1 MGRKQRHPF
10 AHKKQRKRNHFS
22 LPGEAAAMAAFGGP
36 VQDLCKEATCPIC
49 LESFRDPVIIPDCG
63 HNFCRSC
70 LIQCWGESEGEASCP
85 HCREILQHRNLIPNR
100 PLANVLEKLTVGKLH
115 LHGEKEAEG
124 KGKICEKHQ
133 EPLKLFCKED
143 ESPICVVCDRSKE
156 HKSHEVIPLEEASQ
170 EYKDQISSCLD
181 NVRKEREK
189 ILVFKANTEKES
201 QDLLKQM
208 KAEKGK
214 MVAEIRRLHQ
224 FLEEQEKLLL
234 AQMAEVEKEIAKK
247 REEHLA
253 SLSRE
258 LSSLDSLIREME
270 EKLQEPVSELLQDI
284 RSFLQ
289 RSQEKENLEDP
300 PVAFP
305 PALKW
310 RIWDFCDMN
319 PFLEG
324 VMKQFKD
331 TVEYGLQLRKENV
344 TLDTDTAHPF
354 LILSDD
360 RKSVSWGEVCQD
372 LPDNPERFDTYLYVL
387 GCEGFTAGRHF
398 WEVIVGRVDKWAVGV
413 ARKSVKR
420 KGVVYFDTS
429 DGIWGFAKW
438 DFGYTPLEAPVP
450 SEEPKRIRVALNCE
464 GRRVSFYDADTA
476 ALLYSFS
483 EASFSGET
491 LQPFFYVSE
500 KGNLRLS

>member
-1 MGRKQRHPF
+1 
-10 AHKKQRKRNHFS
+10 
-22 LPGEAAAMAAFGGP
+22 MAASGGP
-36 VQDLCKEATCPIC
+36 VRDLSEEATCSIC
-49 LESFRDPVIIPDCG
+49 LDYFTDPVIIPECG

-70 LIQCWGESEGEASCP
+70 LIQYWGKSQGEASCP
-85 HCREILQHRNLIPNR
+85 QCRRTVEQGSIRRNLQ
-100 PLANVLEKLTVGKLH
+100 LANFVEIAKKFSHLGGGGEGKE
-115 LHGEKEAEG
+115 GEG
-124 KGKICEKHQ
+124 KGRVCEKHQ

-201 QDLLKQM
+201 QDLLKQTG
-208 KAEKGK
+208 AEREK
-214 MVAEIRRLHQ
+214 MVAEFRRLHQ

-234 AQMAEVEKEIAKK
+234 AQMAEVEKEIAAK

-253 SLSRE
+253 RLSRE
-258 LSSLDSLIREME
+258 LSSLDSLIQEME
-270 EKLQEPVSELLQDI
+270 EKLQEPASELLQDI
-284 RSFLQ
+284 GSFLQ

-310 RIWDFCDMN
+310 RIWDFCDIN

-324 VMKQFKD
+324 VMQQCRD
-331 TVEYGLQLRKENV
+331 TVEYGLQLQKENV
-344 TLDTDTAHPF
+344 TLDPDTAHPL
-354 LILSDD
+354 LILSED
-360 RKSVSWGEVCQD
+360 RKSVREGGVRQD
-372 LPDNPERFDTYLYVL
+372 LPDNPKRFDTCCCVL
-387 GCEGFTAGRHF
+387 GCEGFTSGRHF
-398 WEVIVGRVDKWAVGV
+398 WEVIVGREETWGVGV

-420 KGVVYFDTS
+420 KGVLYFNTTE
-429 DGIWGFAKW
+429 GIWGLGKSDGEIKFCSPRK
-438 DFGYTPLEAPVP
+438 APVP
-450 SEEPKRIRVALNCE
+450 SEEPERIRVTLNCE
-464 GRRVSFYDADTA
+464 GGRMSFYDANTA
-476 ALLYSFS
+476 ALLH
-483 EASFSGET
+483 ADTAAPFSGET
-491 LQPFFYVSE
+491 LQPYFFVSK